1 MSVIYNFGIGNVKKR
16 NIKTI
21 KVAFSEPF
29 LKLVKR
35 TPTLNQLFTKS
46 QLDSFE
52 AERLH
57 TINVNHFIY
66 SKLKNL
72 EDSDNFVI
80 IE

>member
-1 MSVIYNFGIGNVKKR
+1 MSVIYNIGIGNVKKR

-21 KVAFSEPF
+21 RVAFSESF

-35 TPTLNQLFTKS
+35 TSALNQLFTKQ

-72 EDSDNFVI
+72 EDENNFVI